1 MKTLRYICAQPAID
15 YYTWQV
21 EVLINNFISHGVP
34 GNHIDILCAVD
45 NGHIP
50 VPWQKLQNHYNNV
63 RFYFYND
70 TRTDKSYIPSIYFN
84 LVKQHLHNNPELCSS
99 VLFLH
104 DCDIVFTRPPNF
116 NDLLATDTWYLSDT
130 RFYINYD
137 YVVSKGLDVYNSMC
151 SIVGID
157 PKLPKLLNNN
167 SGGAQYI
174 VKNTQPEF
182 WHKVE
187 LDSTKLYSYFSSVEH
202 LYVPKHSSDYPI
214 QKWTAGMWSLLWNAW
229 LHEHETVIHPKLD
242 FAWVTSPLDDTTR
255 YSILHNAGVVSD
267 PNHQHSAAGGLF
279 YKGDYR
285 YQLPYNQNLNISSNY
300 GSYYYWNEICKT
312 AKVSVLLER

>member
-1 MKTLRYICAQPAID
+1 MKTLQYICAQPAVS

-21 EVLINNFISHGVP
+21 EVLINNFITHNINP
-34 GNHIDILCAVD
+34 NQIDILCGV
-45 NGHIP
+45 NSGEIP
-50 VPWQKLQNHYNNV
+50 PAWQKLQNHYNAV
-63 RFYFYND
+63 RFFFYND
-70 TRTDKSYIPSIYFN
+70 TRADKSYIPSIYFN
-84 LVKQHLHNNPELCSS
+84 LVKQHLAARPELADR

-104 DCDIVFTRPPNF
+104 DSDIVFTKPPDFTN
-116 NDLLATDTWYLSDT
+116 LLCGDTWYLSDT

-137 YVVSKGLDVYNSMC
+137 YVISKGTDVYNNMC

-174 VKNTQPEF
+174 VKGSTPEF

-187 LDSTKLYSYFSSVEH
+187 LDSIKLYSYFSSVEH
-202 LYVPKHSSDYPI
+202 LYVAKHVGDYPI

-229 LHEHETVIHPKLD
+229 LHGHETVIHPSLD
-242 FAWVTSPLDDTTR
+242 FAWVTGALSETSR
-255 YSILHNAGVVSD
+255 YSILHNAGVVND
-267 PNHQHSAAGGLF
+267 PNHQHSAARGLF
-279 YKGDYR
+279 YKGDYIDK
-285 YQLPYNQNLNISSNY
+285 LPYNQNLNISSNY

-312 AKVSVLLER
+312 AKVSVLV